1 MWLSHTSYAVS
12 LIHFGLLSNFKRNFL
27 LWLQYLKLYR
37 IFKVQRKN
45 YLTSCTHRSLAS
57 IVFVQSF
64 LITKSFLILFH
75 PEHTRLS
82 YPLPSPGTCSNS
94 CPLSWWCHPTIS
106 SSVVPFSSLLQS
118 CPASG
123 SFLINQ
129 LFASSDQSV
138 GASASASVLLMNVQ
152 NWFSLGLTVLISMQF
167 GGLSRGFSFIT
178 IQIRKV
184 QFLQCFC
191 SITCILKLEFLKDVS
206 NSCFY
211 FS

>member
-106 SSVVPFSSLLQS
+106 FSVISSSSCPQSFLPLGSFPVSWLFSSGGQS
-118 CPASG
+118 IG
-123 SFLINQ
+123 
-129 LFASSDQSV
+129 V
-138 GASASASVLLMNVQ
+138 SASASIFPMNIQ
-152 NWFSLGLTVLISMQF
+152 YWFPLGLTSLISLQSK
-167 GGLSRGFSFIT
+167 GLSRVFSST
-178 IQIRKV
+178 TVWKH
-184 QFLQCFC
+184 QFFSAQPSLW
-191 SITCILKLEFLKDVS
+191 S
-206 NSCFY
+206 NSHICTWLLEK
-211 FS
+211 S

>member
-1 MWLSHTSYAVS
+1 MVKIMVPDDGNINHLIKTLILLDAAYNFPFYYPQNISFLGCIAKMLCFKATSSNCFLYVLSHTSYAVS

-94 CPLSWWCHPTIS
+94 CPLSWWCHPTIP
-106 SSVVPFSSLLQS
+106 SSVTPFSSCPQS
-118 CPASG
+118 FPASE
-123 SFLINQ
+123 SFFQ
-129 LFASSDQSV
+129 WVSSLYQV
-138 GASASASVLLMNVQ
+138 AQVLEL
-152 NWFSLGLTVLISMQF
+152 QF
-167 GGLSRGFSFIT
+167 
-178 IQIRKV
+178 Q
-184 QFLQCFC
+184 
-191 SITCILKLEFLKDVS
+191 
-206 NSCFY
+206 
-211 FS
+211 